1 MAEDKEDS
9 VTFEASLKTLEEAV
23 DQLEAGNLP
32 LSDALKLFEQG
43 LKASNACRTRLE
55 DAKQKVDVLV
65 KDNAGGF
72 HLEELDQADVSDE
85 EESSVQG
92 DELPF

>member
-1 MAEDKEDS
+1 
-9 VTFEASLKTLEEAV
+9 
-23 DQLEAGNLP
+23 
-32 LSDALKLFEQG
+32 
-43 LKASNACRTRLE
+43 
-55 DAKQKVDVLV
+55 VDVLV